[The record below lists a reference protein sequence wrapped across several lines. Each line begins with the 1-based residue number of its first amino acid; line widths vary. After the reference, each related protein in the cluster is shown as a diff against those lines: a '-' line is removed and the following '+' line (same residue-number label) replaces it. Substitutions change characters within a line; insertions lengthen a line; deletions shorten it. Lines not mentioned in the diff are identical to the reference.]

1 MSTLFMENGSFSK
14 KSMDEAAEYYGIS
27 ENIRH
32 NTIGLDYKSDVLYV
46 SDTGVVANVPYEPK
60 IE

>member
-1 MSTLFMENGSFSK
+1 MKRLNTTVFLK
-14 KSMDEAAEYYGIS
+14 
-27 ENIRH
+27 NIRH

-60 IE
+60 IEYYIFYTADFAAGV